1 MAYPYK
7 KQKLFSD
14 EPKKKTLHT
23 KVLTDAQAEKLEAW
37 LDKHLWAPYKVDYA
51 KFAYKSRDVNVVVY
65 TSGKLVVQGK
75 GTEDFVAF
83 VLEPEIT
90 GAFEMGY
97 DEVLHPEWYELHVG
111 IDESGIYYHEAHRT
125 RQRIRQAVDTVD
137 EYEHPVGHTYVYE
150 LARRFLGKMRK
161 TEKNECNGYD
171 CNNED
176 I

>member
-97 DEVLHPEWYELHVG
+97 DEVLHPEWYELHAG
-111 IDESGIYYHEAHRT
+111 IDESGKGDLLVRWFRHAWWPT
-125 RQRIRQAVDTVD
+125 AT
-137 EYEHPVGHTYVYE
+137 PC
-150 LARRFLGKMRK
+150 A
-161 TEKNECNGYD
+161 NGSPTI
-171 CNNED
+171 CANLKR
-176 I
+176 

>member
-83 VLEPEIT
+83 VWSLKLAERSKWGMTRFCIPNGTSFTPE
-90 GAFEMGY
+90 
-97 DEVLHPEWYELHVG
+97 
-111 IDESGIYYHEAHRT
+111 
-125 RQRIRQAVDTVD
+125 
-137 EYEHPVGHTYVYE
+137 
-150 LARRFLGKMRK
+150 
-161 TEKNECNGYD
+161 
-171 CNNED
+171 
-176 I
+176 